1 MSTGLIGIFIIYFM
15 QGIALVCLPTVNQ
28 DLYQSAKFKPP
39 VWVLYIL
46 GGVTIIS
53 MGFFLVQIIADVFL
67 WTFGGIAIGTLIYLS
82 GRANGKKEGFNYE
95 ARMAQ
100 DLHLLEQDA

>member
-1 MSTGLIGIFIIYFM
+1 MISFM
-15 QGIALVCLPTVNQ
+15 C
-28 DLYQSAKFKPP
+28 
-39 VWVLYIL
+39 
-46 GGVTIIS
+46 
-53 MGFFLVQIIADVFL
+53 FFLLQIIADVFL
-67 WTFGGIAIGTLIYLS
+67 WTLGGIALGTLIYLS